1 MHARTPSLLLNA
13 ASLCVAATLS
23 ADPPDR
29 VARLSYVDGSV
40 SFQPAGMEEWVPATH
55 NYPLTTGDH
64 LWTDRNS
71 RAELRT
77 DFGALRLGS
86 QTEVSFLNL
95 DDRTAQI
102 RLAQGS
108 LNVGVRE
115 LGEDEEIE
123 VATPNGAV
131 TLLRPGEYR
140 VDVNPD
146 GEETTVTVRRGEA
159 EFTAS
164 GSAVPIRSQES
175 MIVSGL
181 DEPNY
186 DVLEAS
192 PRDSWED
199 WCDRRDRAL
208 ERSVATRYVSPATIG
223 YEDLDTYG
231 QWREEAG
238 YGPVWVPTGVVVGWA
253 PYHYGHWAFVA
264 PWGWTWIDDAPWGFA
279 PFHYGRWAHVGGS
292 WAWVPGTIVVR
303 PVYAPALVA
312 WVGGSNWHASLSLG
326 GGGVAWFP
334 LGPREVYVP
343 PYPVSQTYVR
353 QVNITHVNV
362 TNINITNI
370 NTVNTRYVNQGVP
383 GGVTAVSRETFVAAR
398 PVAVSAVAVP
408 PQALAAAPVLARPAN
423 VQPQRESVLAR
434 PVLASA
440 VAQPPARVANRPV
453 AAHRTPPPP
462 PVPPLSAAGGTTAP
476 ATHPLVRTVSPH
488 AGEGAPPGLRPGR
501 AGVRPPQPVAR
512 PLSPV
517 APPGRLE
524 APGTS
529 GRPHGRDAEQE
540 GSAPPRS
547 HATEPTGARPSAH
560 PAASD
565 APPPPPRARATGRE
579 EAPTPHEGAAHPEA
593 ARPPRAESAPHGGGK
608 EEASPHHEG
617 TAHPET
623 GRPPRAE
630 AAPHG
635 GGPPPKPAATPA
647 PRKEEKKHEEKK
659 DKEKE
664 K

>member
-1 MHARTPSLLLNA
+1 MQARWPSLLLLTA
-13 ASLCVAATLS
+13 ASLCVAVTGS

-29 VARLSYVDGSV
+29 VARLSYLDGSV
-40 SFQPAGMEEWVPATH
+40 SFEPAGLEEWVPATR

-64 LWTDRNS
+64 LWTDRDS

-77 DFGALRLGS
+77 DFGALRLGPE
-86 QTEVSFLNL
+86 TEVSFLNL

-108 LNVGVRE
+108 LNLGVRD
-115 LGEDEEIE
+115 LGEDGEIE

-146 GEETTVTVRRGEA
+146 GQETTVTVRRGEA
-159 EFTAS
+159 EFTAA
-164 GSAVPIRSQES
+164 GSAVPVRAQES
-175 MIVSGL
+175 MIVSGI

-186 DVLEAS
+186 DVLEAN

-199 WCDRRDRAL
+199 WCDQRDRAL
-208 ERSVATRYVSPATIG
+208 ERSVATRYLSPATIG
-223 YEDLDTYG
+223 YEDLDAYG
-231 QWREEAG
+231 HWHDEAG
-238 YGPVWVPTGVVVGWA
+238 YGPVWVPSGVVVGWA
-253 PYHYGHWAFVA
+253 PYRYGHWAFVA

-292 WAWVPGTIVVR
+292 WAWLPGTIVAR

-353 QVNITHVNV
+353 QVNITHANV
-362 TNINITNI
+362 ANINITNI

-383 GGVTAVSRETFVAAR
+383 GGVTAVSRENFVASR
-398 PVAVSAVAVP
+398 PVAVSAVAVS
-408 PQALAAAPVLARPAN
+408 PQALAAAQVVARPAN
-423 VQPQRESVLAR
+423 VQPERESVLAR
-434 PVLASA
+434 PVAASA

-462 PVPPLSAAGGTTAP
+462 PVPFSATGGTAP
-476 ATHPLVRTVSPH
+476 PGAHPLVRTGRPNP
-488 AGEGAPPGLRPGR
+488 AEDAPPGLRPAR
-501 AGVRPPQPVAR
+501 TGVRPPQPADR
-512 PLSPV
+512 PLRPAV
-517 APPGRLE
+517 NPDHAE
-524 APGTS
+524 APVTS
-529 GRPHGRDAEQE
+529 GRPHVHDGEPAT
-540 GSAPPRS
+540 PRP
-547 HATEPTGARPSAH
+547 HTGEPSTSARPSAH
-560 PAASD
+560 TTAPD
-565 APPPPPRARATGRE
+565 APPAAARPGAPGRE
-579 EAPTPHEGAAHPEA
+579 EPST
-593 ARPPRAESAPHGGGK
+593 
-608 EEASPHHEG
+608 HHEG

-623 GRPPRAE
+623 GRPPKEE

-635 GGPPPKPAATPA
+635 GPPPKPHPTPT

-664 K
+664 KEK

>member
-1 MHARTPSLLLNA
+1 
-13 ASLCVAATLS
+13 
-23 ADPPDR
+23 
-29 VARLSYVDGSV
+29 
-40 SFQPAGMEEWVPATH
+40 
-55 NYPLTTGDH
+55 
-64 LWTDRNS
+64 
-71 RAELRT
+71 LRT
-77 DFGALRLGS
+77 DFGALRLGPE
-86 QTEVSFLNL
+86 TEVSFLNL

-108 LNVGVRE
+108 LNLGVRD
-115 LGEDEEIE
+115 LGEDGEIE

-140 VDVNPD
+140 IDVNPA

-164 GSAVPIRSQES
+164 GSSVPVRSQES
-175 MIVSGL
+175 MIVSGI

-199 WCDRRDRAL
+199 WCERRDRAL

-223 YEDLDTYG
+223 YEDLDAYG
-231 QWREEAG
+231 HWREEAA
-238 YGPVWVPTGVVVGWA
+238 YGSVWVPSGVVVGWA
-253 PYHYGHWAFVA
+253 PYRYGHWAFVA

-279 PFHYGRWAHVGGS
+279 PFHYGRWAHVGGY
-292 WAWVPGTIVVR
+292 WAWVPGTIVAR

-383 GGVTAVSRETFVAAR
+383 GGVTAVSRETFVASR

-408 PQALAAAPVLARPAN
+408 AQALAAAPVLARPAN

-453 AAHRTPPPP
+453 AVHRTPPPP
-462 PVPPLSAAGGTTAP
+462 PVPFSATGGSAAP
-476 ATHPLVRTVSPH
+476 AAHPLVRTVGPRPL
-488 AGEGAPPGLRPGR
+488 EGASPGLRPAR
-501 AGVRPPQPVAR
+501 TGVRPPQPATR
-512 PLSPV
+512 PLSPA
-517 APPGRLE
+517 APPGHGE
-524 APGTS
+524 APVTA
-529 GRPHGRDAEQE
+529 GRPRARDAEQE
-540 GSAPPRS
+540 VSAPPRP
-547 HATEPTGARPSAH
+547 HAAEPST
-560 PAASD
+560 
-565 APPPPPRARATGRE
+565 
-579 EAPTPHEGAAHPEA
+579 
-593 ARPPRAESAPHGGGK
+593 
-608 EEASPHHEG
+608 HHEG

-623 GRPPRAE
+623 ARPPKPEAAPHAAGRDEPSTHHEGTAHPETTRPPKAE

-635 GGPPPKPAATPA
+635 GPPPKPAVTPT

-659 DKEKE
+659 DKDKEKE

>member
-1 MHARTPSLLLNA
+1 MHVRRPSLLLTA
-13 ASLCVAATLS
+13 ASLCVAVTLS

-40 SFQPAGMEEWVPATH
+40 SFQPAGLDEWVPASH

-64 LWTDRNS
+64 LWTDHNS

-86 QTEVSFLNL
+86 ETEVSFLNL

-131 TLLRPGEYR
+131 TFLRPGEYR

-159 EFTAS
+159 EFTAA
-164 GSAVPIRSQES
+164 GSAVPVRSQES

-192 PRDSWED
+192 LPDSWED

-208 ERSVATRYVSPATIG
+208 ERSVATRYLSPATIG

-292 WAWVPGTIVVR
+292 WAWVPGTIVAR

-383 GGVTAVSRETFVAAR
+383 GGVSAVSRENFVASR

-423 VQPQRESVLAR
+423 VQPERESVLGR
-434 PVLASA
+434 PGVASA

-462 PVPPLSAAGGTTAP
+462 PAPFSATGGTAPP
-476 ATHPLVRTVSPH
+476 ATHPLVRTVAPH
-488 AGEGAPPGLRPGR
+488 AVEGASPGLRPAR
-501 AGVRPPQPVAR
+501 AGVRPPQPAAR
-512 PLSPV
+512 PLSPG
-517 APPGRLE
+517 ATPGRAE
-524 APGTS
+524 APVTS
-529 GRPHGRDAEQE
+529 GRPRARDAEQE
-540 GSAPPRS
+540 VSAPPRS
-547 HATEPTGARPSAH
+547 HTSEPSTSARPSAH
-560 PAASD
+560 PPASD
-565 APPPPPRARATGRE
+565 APPPTPRTRATGRE
-579 EAPTPHEGAAHPEA
+579 EASPTP
-593 ARPPRAESAPHGGGK
+593 
-608 EEASPHHEG
+608 HEG
-617 TAHPET
+617 TAHPEA
-623 GRPPRAE
+623 GRPPKAE

-635 GGPPPKPAATPA
+635 GGPPPKPKPTATPA

>member
-1 MHARTPSLLLNA
+1 MQLRWPSLLLLTA
-13 ASLCVAATLS
+13 ASICVAATGS

-40 SFQPAGMEEWVPATH
+40 SFQPAGIEEWVPATH

-64 LWTDRNS
+64 LWTDRGS

-86 QTEVSFLNL
+86 ETEVSFLNL
-95 DDRTAQI
+95 DDRTTQI

-108 LNVGVRE
+108 LNVGVRD
-115 LGEDEEIE
+115 LGEDEAIE
-123 VATPNGAV
+123 VATPNGAI
-131 TLLRPGEYR
+131 TLMRPGEYR

-159 EFTAS
+159 EFTAA
-164 GSAVPIRSQES
+164 GSAVPVRSQES

-181 DEPNY
+181 DESNY

-208 ERSVATRYVSPATIG
+208 ERSVSTRYLSPATIG
-223 YEDLDTYG
+223 YEDLDAYG

-238 YGPVWVPTGVVVGWA
+238 YGPVWVPTGVAVGWA

-279 PFHYGRWAHVGGS
+279 PFHYGRWAHVGGY
-292 WAWVPGTIVVR
+292 WGWVPGTIAAR

-312 WVGGSNWHASLSLG
+312 WVGGSSWHASLSLG

-353 QVNITHVNV
+353 QVNVTHVNV

-383 GGVTAVSRETFVAAR
+383 GGVTAVSRETFVTSR

-408 PQALAAAPVLARPAN
+408 PQALAAAPVLARPVNA
-423 VQPQRESVLAR
+423 QPQRESVLAR
-434 PVLASA
+434 PVVASA

-462 PVPPLSAAGGTTAP
+462 PAPFSATGGAAS
-476 ATHPLVRTVSPH
+476 ATHPLVRTVGPR
-488 AGEGAPPGLRPGR
+488 AAEGGSPGLRPAR

-512 PLSPV
+512 PLSPAA
-517 APPGRLE
+517 APGHSE
-524 APGTS
+524 APATS
-529 GRPHGRDAEQE
+529 GRPHARDAEE
-540 GSAPPRS
+540 EVSAPPRS
-547 HATEPTGARPSAH
+547 RTAEPSSSARPGAH
-560 PAASD
+560 PTAPD
-565 APPPPPRARATGRE
+565 APPPPPRTRATGRE
-579 EAPTPHEGAAHPEA
+579 EA
-593 ARPPRAESAPHGGGK
+593 
-608 EEASPHHEG
+608 SPQHEG
-617 TAHPET
+617 TAHPDA
-623 GRPPRAE
+623 GRPPKAE

-647 PRKEEKKHEEKK
+647 ARKEEKKREEKKHEEKK

-664 K
+664 KEK

>member
-1 MHARTPSLLLNA
+1 
-13 ASLCVAATLS
+13 VAATLS
-23 ADPPDR
+23 ANPPAR
-29 VARLSYVDGSV
+29 VARLSYLDGSV
-40 SFQPAGMEEWVPATH
+40 SFQPAGRGEWVPATH

-64 LWTDRNS
+64 LWTDRDS

-77 DFGALRLGS
+77 DFGALRLGPE
-86 QTEVSFLNL
+86 TEVSFLNL
-95 DDRTAQI
+95 DDRTAQV

-108 LNVGVRE
+108 LNLGIRD
-115 LGEDEEIE
+115 LGEDGEIE

-140 VDVNPD
+140 VDVNPA

-164 GSAVPIRSQES
+164 GSAVPVRSQES
-175 MIVSGL
+175 MIVSGI

-199 WCDRRDRAL
+199 WCERRDRAL

-223 YEDLDTYG
+223 YEDLDAYG
-231 QWREEAG
+231 HWREEAA
-238 YGPVWVPTGVVVGWA
+238 YGSVWVPSGVVVGWA
-253 PYHYGHWAFVA
+253 PYRYGHWAFVA

-279 PFHYGRWAHVGGS
+279 PFHYGRWAHMGGY
-292 WAWVPGTIVVR
+292 WAWVPGTIVAR

-312 WVGGSNWHASLSLG
+312 WVGGSNWHASLSLS

-370 NTVNTRYVNQGVP
+370 NSVNTRYVNQGVP
-383 GGVTAVSRETFVAAR
+383 GGVTAVSREAFVASR

-408 PQALAAAPVLARPAN
+408 AQALAAAPVLARPAN

-462 PVPPLSAAGGTTAP
+462 AVPFSATGGTAAP
-476 ATHPLVRTVSPH
+476 AAHPLVRTVGPH
-488 AGEGAPPGLRPGR
+488 SAEGAPPPGLRPTR
-501 AGVRPPQPVAR
+501 TGVRPPQPATR
-512 PLSPV
+512 PLSPAV
-517 APPGRLE
+517 PPGHAE
-524 APGTS
+524 APVTA
-529 GRPHGRDAEQE
+529 GRPRAHDAEPE
-540 GSAPPRS
+540 VSAPPRT
-547 HATEPTGARPSAH
+547 HTAEPSTSARPSAH
-560 PAASD
+560 PTAPD
-565 APPPPPRARATGRE
+565 APPPSARS
-579 EAPTPHEGAAHPEA
+579 
-593 ARPPRAESAPHGGGK
+593 SAPEREGP
-608 EEASPHHEG
+608 ATHHEG

-635 GGPPPKPAATPA
+635 GGPPPKPAATPT
-647 PRKEEKKHEEKK
+647 PHKEEKKHEEKK
-659 DKEKE
+659 DKDKE